1 MGLDMYLNKMNYVK
15 NWQHQPK
22 ETHHHVLVTQD
33 GKPCT
38 HIVPRRIT
46 YVVEE
51 VAYWRK
57 ANAIHRWFVGNVQ
70 DGNDDCRGYRVS
82 RDQLSRLREDCG
94 RVLAASTLIAA
105 KITNGERYE
114 NGKMVPILEDG
125 KTIED
130 ASVAQE
136 LLPTQAG
143 FFFGSTDYDEHYYED
158 LVYTRDV
165 LDKLLA
171 EPGDE
176 FEYHSSW

>member
-1 MGLDMYLNKMNYVK
+1 MGLDMYLNKMTDVK

-38 HIVPRRIT
+38 HILPERIM
-46 YVVEE
+46 YIVEE

-57 ANAIHRWFVGNVQ
+57 ANAIHRWFVENVQ
-70 DGNDDCRGYRVS
+70 CGNDDCGEYHVS
-82 RDQLSRLREDCG
+82 REQLSRLRDDC
-94 RVLAASTLIAA
+94 RQVLAASTLIDG
-105 KITNGERYE
+105 KITNGHRYE
-114 NGKMVPILEDG
+114 NGNMVPILEEG
-125 KTIED
+125 KTIKD
-130 ASVAQE
+130 ASAAKE
-136 LLPTQAG
+136 LLPTRSG
-143 FFFGSTDYDEHYYED
+143 FFFGSIDYDKYYYDD

>member
-38 HIVPRRIT
+38 DIAPERIT

-57 ANAIHRWFVGNVQ
+57 ANAIHRWFVENVQ
-70 DGNDDCRGYRVS
+70 DDNDDCRTYRVS
-82 RDQLSRLREDCG
+82 REQLSKLRDDC
-94 RVLAASTLIAA
+94 REVLAASTLIDG
-105 KITNGERYE
+105 KIKNGHRYE
-114 NGKMVPILEDG
+114 NGNTVPILEEG
-125 KTIED
+125 KTIKD
-130 ASVAQE
+130 ASVAKE
-136 LLPTQAG
+136 LLPTQSG
-143 FFFGSTDYDEHYYED
+143 FFFGSTDYDKYYYDD

-171 EPGDE
+171 EPGDD

>member
-1 MGLDMYLNKMNYVK
+1 MGLDMFLNKMNYVK
-15 NWQHQPK
+15 NWQHQPE
-22 ETHHHVLVTQD
+22 ETRHHVLATQD

-38 HIVPRRIT
+38 HILRERIT

-57 ANAIHRWFVGNVQ
+57 ANAIHRWFVDNVQ
-70 DGNDDCRGYRVS
+70 DGHDDCGEYRVS
-82 RDQLSRLREDCG
+82 RDQLSQLRDDCQK
-94 RVLAASTLIAA
+94 VLAASTLIDA
-105 KITNGERYE
+105 KITNGVRYE
-114 NGKMVPILEDG
+114 NGNMVPMLEDG
-125 KTIED
+125 KAIND
-130 ASVAQE
+130 ASVAKE

-143 FFFGSTDYDEHYYED
+143 FFFGSTDYDQYYYDD